1 MCAWPARAPLFGQL
15 AVKGLI
21 AWPSAIGSAASGGSL
36 RSFLLSDDPELAA
49 FAREH
54 IRSVWA
60 VELLLLL
67 RRDAERSW
75 APEDLVRELR
85 ASNNLVRDNLLAFQ
99 RSGLAIEDE
108 AARWRYAPAGAVLDH
123 LATRLEAAYRERP
136 VSIINLIASPPDPIQ
151 GLADAFKWRGEK

>member
-1 MCAWPARAPLFGQL
+1 M
-15 AVKGLI
+15 
-21 AWPSAIGSAASGGSL
+21 
-36 RSFLLSDDPELAA
+36 SDDPELAA

-67 RRDAERSW
+67 RRDPERCW

-85 ASNNLVRDNLLAFQ
+85 ASANLVRDNLASFQ
-99 RSGLAIEDE
+99 KSGLAVEDE
-108 AARWRYAPAGAVLDH
+108 AACWRYAPAGAVLDD
-123 LATRLEAAYRERP
+123 LAARLEAAYRHRP
-136 VSIINLIASPPDPIQ
+136 VSIINLISAPPDPIQ